1 MHKPLTPNMEMYLKT
16 IYEIAD
22 GGGEPRVKAIADRL
36 GVKMPSVTGAL
47 ETLCARGLVTH
58 DRYGDAR
65 LTVRGRRVARE
76 VKNRNDLIHRFL
88 LEVLKLPP
96 ATASR
101 DACVLEHVV
110 SPVTLDRLAAFLE
123 FLRVCDRGADET
135 IAHFAH
141 WLECGEH
148 HTACGECGKRPER
161 RRCAR

>member
-1 MHKPLTPNMEMYLKT
+1 MNKPLTPNMEMYLKT
-16 IYEIAD
+16 IYEIVD
-22 GGGEPRVKAIADRL
+22 EGSEPRVKAIAERL

-47 ETLCARGLVTH
+47 ETLRTRGLVTH

-76 VKNRNDLIHRFL
+76 VKSRNDLIHRFL
-88 LEVLKLPP
+88 LEVLRLPP

-110 SPVTLDRLAAFLE
+110 SPVTLERLAAFLE

-141 WLECGEH
+141 WLECYEH
-148 HTACGECGKRPER
+148 DAACGECGARPAGK
-161 RRCAR
+161 RCAK